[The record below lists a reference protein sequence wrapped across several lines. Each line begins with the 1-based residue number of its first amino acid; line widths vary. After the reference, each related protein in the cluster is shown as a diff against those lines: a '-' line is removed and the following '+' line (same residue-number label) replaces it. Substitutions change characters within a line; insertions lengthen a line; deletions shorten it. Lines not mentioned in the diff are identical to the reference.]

1 MIIPVGLPQVFSPT
15 SSWDE
20 NAEVLETTLEY
31 LIKVNQIF
39 LRHHP
44 ETPRLYESGVVYGRT
59 VVWDSI
65 PAVME
70 RRFGDCK
77 SLTAWICAERR
88 NMGYACKPV
97 FRWIPD
103 TLQYHILVQ
112 TPEGWE
118 DPSKY
123 LGMGQ
128 AENGP
133 IKGY

>member
-1 MIIPVGLPQVFSPT
+1 MIIPIGLPQVFSLD

-20 NAEVLETTLEY
+20 NAEVLEATLEY
-31 LIKVNQIF
+31 LIFVNRIF
-39 LRHHP
+39 LRRQP
-44 ETPRLYESGVVYGRT
+44 FTPRLYESGVVYGRT

-77 SLTAWICAERR
+77 SLTAWQIAERR
-88 NMGYACKPV
+88 EQGLSARPV
-97 FRWIPD
+97 FRWIPE
-103 TLQYHILVQ
+103 TLQYHILVL
-112 TPEGWE
+112 TPNGFE

-133 IKGY
+133 IQGY